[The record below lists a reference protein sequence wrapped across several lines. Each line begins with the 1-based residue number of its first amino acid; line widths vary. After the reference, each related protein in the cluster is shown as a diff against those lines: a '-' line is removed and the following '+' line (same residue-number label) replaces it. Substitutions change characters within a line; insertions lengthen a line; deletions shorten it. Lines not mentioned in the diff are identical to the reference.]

1 MLRERHLSPK
11 TSFPVALGVAVAILA
26 LVITGLYHVSPPS
39 PVSDSAAPTLF
50 SSARA
55 LSHLRHIAQ
64 KPHPIG
70 TPENAAV
77 RNYLIAE
84 LQALGL
90 EPQIQ
95 KALAINPIASLA

>member
-1 MLRERHLSPK
+1 MLKEQQFSPK
-11 TSFPVALGVAVAILA
+11 TSFPIALGVAVAILA
-26 LVITGLYHVSPPS
+26 LVIASFYHAAPPS
-39 PVSDSAAPTLF
+39 PVSDSAALGLF

-55 LSHLRHIAQ
+55 LTHLQHIAQ

-77 RNYLIAE
+77 RNYLVAE

-95 KALAINPIASLA
+95 KTLAITRSHH